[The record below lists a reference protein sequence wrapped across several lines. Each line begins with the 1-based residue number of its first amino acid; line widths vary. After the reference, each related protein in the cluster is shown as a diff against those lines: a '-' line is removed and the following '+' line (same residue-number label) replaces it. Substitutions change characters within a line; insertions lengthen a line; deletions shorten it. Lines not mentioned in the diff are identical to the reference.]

1 MKRNY
6 RKEIEEI
13 IGAIRCPKNFICYRS
28 GFEKLCKAKDIG
40 MESFLECLED
50 KPVKC
55 HLTLYVNNVLYCQCP
70 LRIFISK
77 KLKK

>member
-1 MKRNY
+1 MKKRH
-6 RKEIEEI
+6 REAIEEI
-13 IGAIRCPKNFICYRS
+13 MSTIKCPKDFICYRS

-50 KPVKC
+50 KPIKC
-55 HLTLYVNNVLYCQCP
+55 HLTLYVNDVLYCQCP
-70 LRIFISK
+70 LRVFISK